1 MSVYRS
7 FLLLRFATVF
17 LFCTCEPGLDVDSVY
32 IPTRRYGSTGSAA
45 QLGFMP
51 VIRMMVRRTQ
61 DTVSRNTQH
70 PDRGSLV
77 SHHQPRIHSGRGS
90 DLCQASATHV
100 GFRVWFDEVYY
111 SEGAKSPLV
120 CTTQQASVRSPIL
133 RNVPRSRGLMPVR
146 NVYLMFRIIEHTCHI
161 VKRMC
166 QRLRNRINVILRFKR
181 MSMNV
186 WATLLMFHR
195 S

>member
-1 MSVYRS
+1 
-7 FLLLRFATVF
+7 
-17 LFCTCEPGLDVDSVY
+17 
-32 IPTRRYGSTGSAA
+32 
-45 QLGFMP
+45 MP

-61 DTVSRNTQH
+61 DTVSRNTQR

-146 NVYLMFRIIEHTCHI
+146 NVYLIFRIIEHTYHI

-166 QRLRNRINVILRFKR
+166 QRLRNRINVILRLWGVDVARPYFD
-181 MSMNV
+181 V
-186 WATLLMFHR
+186 WVFFCHQIGLYRYWGRLYWIHNMAVISFTA
-195 S
+195 